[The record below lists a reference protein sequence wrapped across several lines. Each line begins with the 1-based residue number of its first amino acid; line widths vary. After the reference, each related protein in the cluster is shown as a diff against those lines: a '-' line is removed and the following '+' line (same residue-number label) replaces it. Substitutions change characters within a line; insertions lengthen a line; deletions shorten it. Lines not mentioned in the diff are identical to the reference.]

1 MMNFMQNI
9 TKLVGRNATGNRF
22 SILMLPKK
30 TDMEKLLQ
38 KKNWKST
45 ISRYAVNGKN
55 EKMKVEHQK
64 FQDLTRPYLNLGQ
77 PRTWSVHRPYYRL

>member
-9 TKLVGRNATGNRF
+9 TKLVGQNAIGNRY
-22 SILMLPKK
+22 SILMPPKK

-38 KKNWKST
+38 RKNWKNT
-45 ISRYAVNGKN
+45 ISRYVVNEKN